1 MTGLFD
7 TLKNLKSTQTLMNI
21 ERQQFPINNLNRFSL
36 SFNNDKALS
45 SLRKIINNSIKV
57 LLDKL
62 GFKEINIPI
71 IDKPKHQ
78 ILYKSDGDILAAKEY
93 FKDVLLKKAEQ
104 TPAPAAP
111 ENNIINL
118 DSKLELDTN
127 NSYFNDLDSLKSFSP
142 SESKKLTDYILN
154 RFLNSNLP
162 IDQSYISSLESWI
175 SSKDKD
181 NSVRR
186 FIYKKIV
193 ESYKLVNTCVS
204 LKVNNKT
211 TLPMEYSKQFFNS
224 FDFKNYEP
232 LWLQHFFI
240 SKVKEQVEIDFDRIR
255 SYDYSYIL
263 PLAIEF
269 NMMYKSLNLSD
280 CFFLIAALYEVDFK
294 DISLEK
300 FYLLNLLEIKQ
311 QALNHNNQL
320 IESHIKTTN
329 YIDSNLVTQSNNEVI

>member
-1 MTGLFD
+1 MILSEIIVNQSFLQALNIDDNLMTGWFD

-21 ERQQFPINNLNRFSL
+21 ETHGFLINNLNWFSV
-36 SFNNDKALS
+36 SFNDS
-45 SLRKIINNSIKV
+45 KV
-57 LLDKL
+57 LELIKKKTDKLVKSLIGKL

-71 IDKPKHQ
+71 IDKPNHK
-78 ILYKSDGDILAAKEY
+78 ILYKSDGDILTAKEY
-93 FKDVLLKKAEQ
+93 FKDVLLKKSEK
-104 TPAPAAP
+104 TPVPAAAP
-111 ENNIINL
+111 EEKEN
-118 DSKLELDTN
+118 K
-127 NSYFNDLDSLKSFSP
+127 ND
-142 SESKKLTDYILN
+142 
-154 RFLNSNLP
+154 
-162 IDQSYISSLESWI
+162 ISSILDILTLGQNIAVQS
-175 SSKDKD
+175 
-181 NSVRR
+181 
-186 FIYKKIV
+186 FIYQKLL
-193 ESYKLVNTCVS
+193 EQDSLVNTCINLYADS
-204 LKVNNKT
+204 KT
-211 TLPMEYSKQFFNS
+211 TLPMEYSKQFFIS

-263 PLAIEF
+263 PLAAEF
-269 NMMYKSLNLSD
+269 NLMYKSLNLSD